1 MIGGIVVPL
10 ENSVKSPTPIQVDVG
25 EFTRR
30 YVIMITSAEARLGK
44 TMAVV
49 AATGTVLTFGIW
61 VGLTGIANTG
71 YDATW
76 GALSDLVS
84 FVQSFGFVFAI
95 ALGMKLFGA
104 DEKAYF
110 RIVSQIVL
118 VGGVISILNSLSAT
132 ANANSVFSQ
141 TFNSSEILA
150 ASNVGQFGFFVM
162 VGLWTLTVL
171 RADSDGLIPSWGVMA
186 GRGAGWLILFAQAT
200 SLFGLLPQ
208 NAVGPLYILGGVL
221 LWPIFV
227 FGISNAFGKKV

>member
-1 MIGGIVVPL
+1 
-10 ENSVKSPTPIQVDVG
+10 
-25 EFTRR
+25 
-30 YVIMITSAEARLGK
+30 MITSAEARLGK
-44 TMAVV
+44 NMAVV
-49 AATGTVLTFGIW
+49 AAIGTVLSFGIW

-76 GALSDLVS
+76 KGALSDCVG

-104 DEKAYF
+104 DGKAYF

-132 ANANSVFSQ
+132 ANANSVFST

-150 ASNVGQFGFFVM
+150 VSNVGQFGFFVM

-208 NAVGPLYILGGVL
+208 NAVGPLYILGGVV

-227 FGISNAFGKKV
+227 FGISQAFGSKA

>member
-1 MIGGIVVPL
+1 
-10 ENSVKSPTPIQVDVG
+10 
-25 EFTRR
+25 
-30 YVIMITSAEARLGK
+30 MITSAEARLGK

-49 AATGTVLTFGIW
+49 AGIGTVLSFGIW

-76 GALSDLVS
+76 GALSDCVG
-84 FVQSFGFVFAI
+84 FVQSFGFVFTV

-104 DEKAYF
+104 DDKPYF
-110 RIVSQIVL
+110 RIVSQMVL

-132 ANANSVFSQ
+132 ANANSVFST
-141 TFNSSEILA
+141 TFNSSEVLA
-150 ASNVGQFGFFVM
+150 IGNVGQLGFFV
-162 VGLWTLTVL
+162 VIGLWTLTVL
-171 RADSDGLIPSWGVMA
+171 RANSDGLMPSWGVMA

-208 NAVGPLYILGGVL
+208 NAVGPLYILGGVV

-227 FGISNAFGKKV
+227 FGISQAFGSKA